1 MLLLELSCL
10 SLLLHSMVCKQFC
23 WPLQF
28 TVRAKKICCSNLSK
42 KSFIIEMIVCRGYTS
57 LSFWKD
63 QNFYIVSKLFP
74 EDKCGRKYLFFNFSG
89 WALSGLLTDRWSKK
103 APLPQI
109 CHTYP
114 TIMKLGTVIHLKNFK
129 KKTYIS
135 HKHTLWVPLT
145 AAFFH
150 PKSATFVI

>member
-1 MLLLELSCL
+1 MLLLEPSCL

-63 QNFYIVSKLFP
+63 KTSTLIPNSFLKTNVEENSYF
-74 EDKCGRKYLFFNFSG
+74 
-89 WALSGLLTDRWSKK
+89 LTFQGGPFQGCSRMGGPKK
-103 APLPQI
+103 ASLPKI

-114 TIMKLGTVIHLKNFK
+114 TIMKLGTVIHLKKIWSTDISIFSPKISNLC
-129 KKTYIS
+129 YI
-135 HKHTLWVPLT
+135 KN
-145 AAFFH
+145 
-150 PKSATFVI
+150 KEI